1 MQALLKFSALVDGVN
16 ERVGKAV
23 VWLVLVAVLV
33 SAVNASVRKAFNM
46 SSNAFLEL
54 QWYLFS
60 AIFLL
65 GAAYALRRN
74 EHVRID
80 VVSGYFS
87 KRARVWMELFGSVF
101 FLLPMSLGILFL
113 SWPVFVNSFLSHE
126 MSNSAGGLIVWPA
139 RLLVPAGFLLL
150 SLQGVSQAIKCAGFL
165 AGACPDPTEKERKV
179 SSEEELAEAIRRQRA
194 AETAAGGQ

>member
-1 MQALLKFSALVDGVN
+1 MRALLKFSALVDGVN

-23 VWLVLVAVLV
+23 VWLVLAAVLV

-65 GAAYALRRN
+65 GAAHALRRN

-80 VVSGYFS
+80 VVTGHLSP
-87 KRARVWMELFGSVF
+87 RAHAWIDIVEIGRASCRERV
-101 FLLPMSLGILFL
+101 
-113 SWPVFVNSFLSHE
+113 
-126 MSNSAGGLIVWPA
+126 
-139 RLLVPAGFLLL
+139 
-150 SLQGVSQAIKCAGFL
+150 
-165 AGACPDPTEKERKV
+165 
-179 SSEEELAEAIRRQRA
+179 
-194 AETAAGGQ
+194 

>member
-23 VWLVLVAVLV
+23 VWLVLAAVLV

-87 KRARVWMELFGSVF
+87 KRARIWMELFGSVF

-113 SWPVFVNSFLSHE
+113 SWPVFVNSYLSHE

-194 AETAAGGQ
+194 AETAAGGK